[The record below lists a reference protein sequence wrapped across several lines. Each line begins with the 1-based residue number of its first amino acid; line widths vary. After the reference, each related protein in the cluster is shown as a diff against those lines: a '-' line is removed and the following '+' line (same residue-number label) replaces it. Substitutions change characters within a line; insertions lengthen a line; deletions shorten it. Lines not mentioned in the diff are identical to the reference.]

1 MQTIQLSLSPEQA
14 ADDNAIRTEIAKTLS
29 VDATD
34 ISSFRIVRKSIDA
47 RGRRPVVIL
56 QLNVFVGE
64 QPDRYAY
71 FNTFDYHDVT
81 NAKEVIVVGSGP
93 AGLFAALRLIELG
106 LRPIIVERGKTVDNR
121 TIDVDRI
128 YRNEE
133 LNEESNICF
142 GEGGAGTF
150 SDGKLFSR
158 SKKSGKT
165 GRILEIFHRHGA
177 QDGIL
182 YDAHPHIGTD
192 VLQSVVANIRKT
204 ILQCGGEMLFSA
216 KVIDIL
222 LQGDRVTGVRLADNR
237 TLNSDYVVLATGHS
251 ARDIYRILTEK
262 RIAVEAK
269 GFAMGVRVEHPQE
282 LIDKI
287 QYKGYKNDFLPA
299 ASYNLTA
306 QFSDRGVYSFCMCP
320 GGMIVPSATER
331 RGVVVNGM
339 SNSQR
344 NSPFANSGIVVQLHP
359 KDLSDFHQYGEL
371 CGLYFQQHLEHL
383 AYVNNGGQNQKAP
396 AQRLDDFVKG
406 KLSGEIN
413 QSSYLPGTVSSPMH
427 FWLPSPIGEAL
438 REGFKIFDRKMS
450 GFVTSQAVA
459 LGVESR
465 TSSPVRI
472 PRHRDTLQH
481 TQIAGLYPCGEGAGY
496 SGGITSS
503 AIDGERVAEQI
514 KLDTINNRDAHTR
527 KHFT

>member
-1 MQTIQLSLSPEQA
+1 MTELQLTLSPEQS
-14 ADDNAIRTEIAKTLS
+14 ADNQFIKKQIAKNLDIETN
-29 VDATD
+29 D
-34 ISSFRIVRKSIDA
+34 ISEFKIIRKSIDA
-47 RGRRPVVIL
+47 RGRIPLVIM
-56 QLNVFVGE
+56 QLRVFINENTDKHIYQEPFNYRNVS
-64 QPDRYAY
+64 
-71 FNTFDYHDVT
+71 NK
-81 NAKEVIVVGSGP
+81 KEVIIIGAGP

-106 LRPIIVERGKTVDNR
+106 FCPIIVERGKNVKERKVDVAN
-121 TIDVDRI
+121 ISK
-128 YRNEE
+128 NKE
-133 LNEESNICF
+133 LNEDSNLCF

-177 QDGIL
+177 QDEIL

-192 VLQSVVANIRKT
+192 ILQSVVENIRNT

-216 KVIDIL
+216 KVTDIL
-222 LQGDRVTGVRLADNR
+222 LQGDRVIGVRLAENR

-344 NSPFANSGIVVQLHP
+344 NSPFANSGIGVQLHP

-396 AQRLDDFVKG
+396 AQPLDDFVKG

-427 FWLPSPIGEAL
+427 FWLSSPIGEAL
-438 REGFKIFDRKMS
+438 RAGFKIFDRKMR
-450 GFVTSQAVA
+450 GFVTSQAVV

-514 KLDTINNRDAHTR
+514 KLDTINNRDEHTR

>member
-1 MQTIQLSLSPEQA
+1 
-14 ADDNAIRTEIAKTLS
+14 
-29 VDATD
+29 
-34 ISSFRIVRKSIDA
+34 
-47 RGRRPVVIL
+47 
-56 QLNVFVGE
+56 
-64 QPDRYAY
+64 
-71 FNTFDYHDVT
+71 
-81 NAKEVIVVGSGP
+81 
-93 AGLFAALRLIELG
+93 
-106 LRPIIVERGKTVDNR
+106 
-121 TIDVDRI
+121 
-128 YRNEE
+128 
-133 LNEESNICF
+133 
-142 GEGGAGTF
+142 
-150 SDGKLFSR
+150 
-158 SKKSGKT
+158 
-165 GRILEIFHRHGA
+165 
-177 QDGIL
+177 
-182 YDAHPHIGTD
+182 
-192 VLQSVVANIRKT
+192 
-204 ILQCGGEMLFSA
+204 
-216 KVIDIL
+216 
-222 LQGDRVTGVRLADNR
+222 
-237 TLNSDYVVLATGHS
+237 
-251 ARDIYRILTEK
+251 
-262 RIAVEAK
+262 
-269 GFAMGVRVEHPQE
+269 
-282 LIDKI
+282 
-287 QYKGYKNDFLPA
+287 
-299 ASYNLTA
+299 
-306 QFSDRGVYSFCMCP
+306 MCP

-359 KDLSDFHQYGEL
+359 KDLSDFHQHGEL

-406 KLSGEIN
+406 KLSGEIS

-438 REGFKIFDRKMS
+438 REGFKIFDRKMR
-450 GFVTSQAVA
+450 GFVTSQAVV

-514 KLDTINNRDAHTR
+514 KIDTINNRDEHTR